1 MASVARALTS
11 AAAPTSVGASSRSSS
26 RHAASAT
33 GAGRHRARAAV
44 RGLRVAPTTS
54 RGRRTD
60 RGAGLVVR
68 ADAFGTLTDRLN
80 GVWAALKDEDDLSA
94 ENIKAPLKDIRR
106 ALLEADVSLPVV
118 RRFIKSVEAKAVG
131 VKVTKGVNASQQLT
145 KVVADELCELMG
157 GFGGDK
163 LALKGEGEGPTVIL
177 MAGLQGVGKTTACGK
192 LSLFLKKQNKTAL
205 LVATDVYR
213 PAAIDQLKK
222 LGEQIGVPVYDEGV
236 DGNPPEIA
244 AKGVQK
250 AKDEGIDVVIVD
262 TAGRLTIDEQLMGE
276 LKATKLATGADETLL
291 VVDAMTGQEAATLTA
306 AFNDAVEI
314 TGAVLT
320 KMDGDTR
327 GGAAL
332 SVREVSGKPIKFTG
346 VGEKMDALEP
356 FYPERMTSRIL
367 GMGDV
372 VTLVERAQEAVKEE
386 QASQMRDK
394 IMSATFDFN
403 DFLTQMEMMQN
414 MGGMGGLMKMMPGA
428 NGMSDREMQE
438 AEKSLKVA
446 QSLIMSMTPQ
456 ERQFPDMLVAGASA
470 ASRRQRVVRGAGRAD
485 RDLANL
491 IVMFGGMR
499 VKMQKMTEQMG
510 GAAADVGLTPQL
522 SADDLNALAME
533 GVRKNVSPGMV
544 RRQKVKKVLKAEA
557 KKAEEVGVERA

>member
-1 MASVARALTS
+1 
-11 AAAPTSVGASSRSSS
+11 
-26 RHAASAT
+26 
-33 GAGRHRARAAV
+33 
-44 RGLRVAPTTS
+44 
-54 RGRRTD
+54 
-60 RGAGLVVR
+60 
-68 ADAFGTLTDRLN
+68 
-80 GVWAALKDEDDLSA
+80 LKDEATLSA
-94 ENIKAPLKDIRR
+94 ANVKAPLKDIRR

-118 RRFIKSVEAKAVG
+118 RRFIKSVEEKAVG

-163 LALKGEGEGPTVIL
+163 LVFKDEGQGPTVIL

-192 LSLFLKKQNKTAL
+192 LALFLKKQGKTSL

-213 PAAIDQLKK
+213 PAAIEQLKK
-222 LGEQIGVPVYDEGV
+222 LGEQIGVPVFDMGV
-236 DGNPPEIA
+236 TGDPPEIA
-244 AKGVQK
+244 RLGLQK
-250 AKDEGIDVVIVD
+250 AVDEKIDVVIVD
-262 TAGRLTIDEQLMGE
+262 TAGRLTIDAQLMNE
-276 LKATKLATGADETLL
+276 LLATKAATNADETLL

-306 AFNDAVEI
+306 AFNDAVGI

-346 VGEKMDALEP
+346 IGEKMDALEP

-372 VTLVERAQEAVKEE
+372 VTLVERAQDAVKEE
-386 QASQMRDK
+386 QATQMRDK

-414 MGGMGGLMKMMPGA
+414 MGGMGGLMKMMPGT

-446 QSLIMSMTPQ
+446 QSLIMSMTPT
-456 ERQFPDMLVAGASA
+456 ERQFPDMLVAGATA
-470 ASRRQRVVRGAGRAD
+470 ESRRKRVVKGAGRKD

-544 RRQKVKKVLKAEA
+544 RRQKVKKVPKV
-557 KKAEEVGVERA
+557 VGATRA

>member
-1 MASVARALTS
+1 MCGSASLRRR
-11 AAAPTSVGASSRSSS
+11 VGSGP
-26 RHAASAT
+26 HQ
-33 GAGRHRARAAV
+33 
-44 RGLRVAPTTS
+44 
-54 RGRRTD
+54 GRRPGQGQGHGARR
-60 RGAGLVVR
+60 RGAVEVR
-68 ADAFGTLTDRLN
+68 ADAFGTLSTRLSD
-80 GVWAALKDEDDLSA
+80 VWAALKDEDDLSA

-118 RRFIKSVEAKAVG
+118 RRFIKNVEDKAVG
-131 VKVTKGVNASQQLT
+131 IKVTKGVNASQQLT
-145 KVVADELCELMG
+145 KVVADELCTLMG

-163 LALKGEGEGPTVIL
+163 LTLKAEGQGPTVIL

-192 LSLFLKKQNKTAL
+192 LALYLKKQGKTSL

-222 LGEQIGVPVYDEGV
+222 LGEQIEVPVFDLGTDVSPPDIARRGLEKATAEGF
-236 DGNPPEIA
+236 
-244 AKGVQK
+244 
-250 AKDEGIDVVIVD
+250 DVVIVD

-276 LKATKLATGADETLL
+276 LLATKAATGADETLL
-291 VVDAMTGQEAATLTA
+291 VVDAMTGQEAAALTA
-306 AFNDAVEI
+306 AFNDAVGI

-372 VTLVERAQEAVKEE
+372 VTLVERAQDAVKDE
-386 QASQMRDK
+386 QANQMRDK

-403 DFLTQMEMMQN
+403 DFLTQLEMMGN
-414 MGGMGGLMKMMPGA
+414 MGGMGGLMKMMPGT
-428 NGMSDREMQE
+428 NKMSDREMQE
-438 AEKSLKVA
+438 AEKSLKISK
-446 QSLIMSMTPQ
+446 SLIMSMTPQ
-456 ERQFPDMLVAGASA
+456 ERQFPDMLVAGNTAE
-470 ASRRQRVVRGAGRAD
+470 RRRKRVVKGAGRSD
-485 RDLANL
+485 RDLAQL

-499 VKMQKMTEQMG
+499 VKMQKLTEQMG

-522 SADDLNALAME
+522 SEADMNKMAME

-544 RRQKVKKVLKAEA
+544 RRQKYKKIPRMGPGGSRVGGAEA
-557 KKAEEVGVERA
+557 AAPPAVSPGEPVGVEQV